1 MRLELI
7 SVGKVLALSASV
19 AAVFAADL
27 NSAGAQE
34 QVADAIKNFPVKPI
48 RIIVPFTPGGGNDI
62 MGRFIGMKLT
72 ERLGRQTIIDNRPGA
87 DGIIGA
93 DVAAKS
99 APDGYT
105 LLIVSTSYSMNAAIH
120 KLPYDPIKSFA
131 PISLIGTGPN
141 VLATSPSLP
150 VNSIKQL
157 ISLAKA
163 KPGRLHYASAGIGG
177 FNHFSGELFKLATG
191 TDIVHVPYKGGT
203 PAMTDVMAGQVEVL
217 FNALTSALPHVRSGK
232 LKALGVGSLKRSS
245 ALPDVPSIAEAVPG
259 YESVIWWGILGPA
272 GMPEAVVAKL
282 NSEIGVIL
290 GYPETAKRLATE
302 AAEPLITSPESFGK
316 TIADD
321 IAKWTKVAKASGIKV
336 Q

>member
-1 MRLELI
+1 MKLGPALR
-7 SVGKVLALSASV
+7 STHAALA
-19 AAVFAADL
+19 AALVFAPHSSSL
-27 NSAGAQE
+27 AQE
-34 QVADAIKNFPVKPI
+34 QGAEAARNYPAKTI

-72 ERLGRQTIIDNRPGA
+72 ERLGRQTIVDNRPGA

-93 DVAAKS
+93 DLAAKS

-120 KLPYDPIKSFA
+120 KLPYDPVKSFT
-131 PISLIGTGPN
+131 PISQIGTGPN
-141 VLATSPSLP
+141 ILATTPSLP
-150 VNSIKQL
+150 VSTIKQL

-163 KPGRLHYASAGIGG
+163 RPGQLHYASSGIGG

-203 PAMTDVMAGQVEVL
+203 PSMTDVMAGQVEVL

-232 LKALGVGSLKRSS
+232 LKALGVGTTKRSP
-245 ALPDVPSIAEAVPG
+245 AVPNVPAIAEAVPG

-272 GMPEAVVAKL
+272 GMPAAIVTKL
-282 NSEIGVIL
+282 NSEINAIL
-290 GYPETAKRLATE
+290 SDPETTKRLATE
-302 AAEPLITSPESFGK
+302 AAEAVVASSEAFGK
-316 TIADD
+316 IIADD
-321 IAKWTKVAKASGIKV
+321 VEKWTKVAKASGMKA